1 MEFATASDKHPIGR
15 DIYRQESVSSE
26 PLLSYKSENTLRS
39 LSFTVYTPFEIMTIG
54 GTVITSSALP
64 LSSLSNVIGSIL
76 VKIWLSLKLSGAYAE
91 TSTFWNVLERYKS
104 FVSGCYLLHCYQKL
118 HYEASVNLQKQSD
131 FHEKRPQA
139 SIRQGTVLLM
149 PAKKKQADYREVD
162 ESLSEFEW
170 ARRVSKTWDMGQ
182 D

>member
-1 MEFATASDKHPIGR
+1 MPKS
-15 DIYRQESVSSE
+15 
-26 PLLSYKSENTLRS
+26 LLL
-39 LSFTVYTPFEIMTIG
+39 
-54 GTVITSSALP
+54 
-64 LSSLSNVIGSIL
+64 
-76 VKIWLSLKLSGAYAE
+76 
-91 TSTFWNVLERYKS
+91 NVLECYKS

-118 HYEASVNLQKQSD
+118 QCEDSVNLQKQSD
-131 FHEKRPQA
+131 FHENDHKRQ
-139 SIRQGTVLLM
+139 IRQGTVLLM